1 MPSIIGTAR
10 SHIRGIDGL
19 RALAAFAVVAH
30 HVGYDTGTMLHARFG
45 VILEQLDI
53 GVPIFFVISG
63 FLLGGPFVRRLLDSR
78 SIDGFGRFWL
88 RRAVRIYP
96 AYWLVLTCMVLFLG
110 TSIASL
116 YEFVMLFG
124 LLQIYDADMF
134 FKGMVQAWTLCT
146 EVSFYAALPFFALL
160 AARVLRRCRRIR
172 SDTALLIGCALLY
185 VISTAWRLCM
195 YGFHPSFGRIALTW
209 LPGQLDLFALGMALA
224 VVRGRSDRDERFARR
239 VESLVRSPM
248 LWWAAA
254 AAVFALT
261 CLVGL
266 RRPVVGA
273 DAPLVLG
280 NGKDFARQI
289 AFGAVALFLLVPVA
303 LRRRPDRATAI
314 TLGSRP
320 MVLLGVLSYGVYLW
334 HKSLIPKVQG
344 WFGWGAFEGN
354 FWVVFVL
361 VSALATVLAWV
372 TYRLVE
378 APALRLAT
386 GGPLRVTISESTTPD
401 RDGTTT
407 T

>member
-1 MPSIIGTAR
+1 MPSIISTAR

-30 HVGYDTGTMLHARFG
+30 HVGYDTGTMLHSRFG
-45 VILEQLDI
+45 VVLEQLDI

-63 FLLGGPFVRRLLDSR
+63 FLLGGPFVRRLLDGR

-110 TSIASL
+110 TSIASV

-146 EVSFYAALPFFALL
+146 EVSFYAALPLFALI

-172 SDTALLIGCALLY
+172 VDIALLIGCASFY
-185 VISTAWRLCM
+185 VMSTAWRFCM

-224 VVRGRSDRDERFARR
+224 VVRGRCDRDGRFAAR
-239 VESLVRSPM
+239 VESIVRSPI

-254 AAVFALT
+254 GAVFALT
-261 CLVGL
+261 CIVGL
-266 RRPVVGA
+266 RRPVVVA

-303 LRRRPDRATAI
+303 LRRRPDRATSV

-334 HKSLIPKVQG
+334 HKSLIPKVQE

-354 FWVVFVL
+354 FWVVFVV
-361 VSALATVLAWV
+361 VSALATALAWI

-386 GGPLRVTISESTTPD
+386 GGPLRVAISESTTSD

-407 T
+407 L